1 MAQTSIEW
9 ADDTRNWQSGCT
21 EARRPDGTMDPAC
34 VHCYARLMS
43 ARMEAMGVD
52 LYERSATR
60 SGGSARWTGQIHAD
74 EALLWQHMRAL
85 RPGRVTFVGS
95 MTDLFHEQAEPWA
108 WRDLADAA
116 REVSAR
122 PQDKRPRGMVTLTKR
137 ADRLLAFQREHFPE
151 GLPSWWWAG
160 VTVADQTGADL
171 RLPALMELRTDGPR
185 VVSYE
190 PAMGPVD
197 WRPWTSGDVRI
208 GWLIAGGES
217 GPKAR
222 PSHPDWFR
230 AARDAAG
237 EAGVPFFF
245 KQWGEWRPV
254 SSTNFG
260 SGPHLLRR
268 SILADGRV
276 LMESVNAE
284 RDTILDAGGLRE
296 WHEDCEAHQHNRLR
310 YQWMELAGK
319 SAAGR
324 LLDGREWSEVPL

>member
-34 VHCYARLMS
+34 VNCYARLMS
-43 ARMEAMGVD
+43 ARLEAMGVE
-52 LYERSATR
+52 LYDGAATR
-60 SGGSARWTGQIHAD
+60 SGGSAKWTGEIHTD
-74 EALLWQHMRAL
+74 LPLMWRHMLAL

-95 MTDLFHEQAEPWA
+95 MTDLFHEQVEPRA
-108 WRDLADAA
+108 WHELAAAA
-116 REVSAR
+116 RKVSAR
-122 PQDKRPRGMVTLTKR
+122 PADKQPRGMVTLTKR
-137 ADRLLAFQREHFPE
+137 ADRLLTFQRQHFPE

-171 RLPALMELRTDGPR
+171 RLPALMELHTAGPR

-197 WRPWTSGDVRI
+197 WRPWMPREETEEWIERVGYDGEPVWRSRVVQGCGI

-237 EAGVPFFF
+237 AAGVPFFF
-245 KQWGEWRPV
+245 KQAQDE
-254 SSTNFG
+254 
-260 SGPHLLRR
+260 H
-268 SILADGRV
+268 
-276 LMESVNAE
+276 
-284 RDTILDAGGLRE
+284 
-296 WHEDCEAHQHNRLR
+296 
-310 YQWMELAGK
+310 GK
-319 SAAGR
+319 VVATPE
-324 LLDGREWSEVPL
+324 LDGKTWTEVPNASR

>member
-1 MAQTSIEW
+1 
-9 ADDTRNWQSGCT
+9 
-21 EARRPDGTMDPAC
+21 
-34 VHCYARLMS
+34 MS
-43 ARMEAMGVD
+43 ARLEAMGVG
-52 LYERSATR
+52 LYAGAATR
-60 SGGSARWTGQIHAD
+60 SGESAKWTGEIRAD

-116 REVSAR
+116 REVSSR
-122 PQDKRPRGMVTLTKR
+122 PADKRPRGMVTLTKR
-137 ADRLLAFQREHFPE
+137 ADRLLAFQRQHFPD

-171 RLPALMELRTDGPR
+171 RLPALMALRAGGPK

-197 WRPWTSGDVRI
+197 WDPLWCHYCNRPDHVVFEPPAQPWCVECDAEAGSPGWFDPDGI

-245 KQWGEWRPV
+245 KQWGEWAPDDNRANAAGHDPWPHVHMCHDGAITRGMSSHGDAPV
-254 SSTNFG
+254 R
-260 SGPHLLRR
+260 LRR
-268 SILADGRV
+268 F
-276 LMESVNAE
+276 
-284 RDTILDAGGLRE
+284 
-296 WHEDCEAHQHNRLR
+296 
-310 YQWMELAGK
+310 GK

-324 LLDGREWSEVPL
+324 LLDGREWSEVPHA